1 MKKIQIPIGDEDIRM
16 FRDLVNDGVP
26 FTWTFDEIDV
36 EVVEFSPEPGSR
48 VTTSQLKDIK
58 FPEDSIVGVIN
69 HHGQLSIARGESQL
83 TDEDTVLVF
92 AKSNVVSKLR
102 KLFES

>member
-1 MKKIQIPIGDEDIRM
+1 MKIENKKTGERFKEHLPIHKRNFPCTILRLYQAYGPKQDLNRFIPILI
-16 FRDLVNDGVP
+16 
-26 FTWTFDEIDV
+26 
-36 EVVEFSPEPGSR
+36 FSC
-48 VTTSQLKDIK
+48 LKDIK

-83 TDEDTVLVF
+83 SDEDTVLVF

>member
-1 MKKIQIPIGDEDIRM
+1 MVFYAKTLFFYKNNQNCLELCISI
-16 FRDLVNDGVP
+16 
-26 FTWTFDEIDV
+26 
-36 EVVEFSPEPGSR
+36 
-48 VTTSQLKDIK
+48 IK

-83 TDEDTVLVF
+83 SDEDTVLVF